1 MREGFFYF
9 SNYRNIAKN
18 LPDEIRLKFYDALND
33 YMFDGKESDDN
44 IVSALI
50 TAIKPSLDKI
60 ERRGGNHN
68 PFGRKGKIEENQKE
82 SKIIKTESNNNQNN
96 QSFNKQETRNKKQ
109 ENNITISEDIV
120 VKINNI
126 LDEFGLAKIKKLTD
140 ERKTKLI
147 QRCNDVGGIDEF
159 LKQLKDS
166 LMESSFLRGD
176 NQNGWQADFDFF
188 LQKSSWQKV
197 IEGRYRDK
205 KQAAKGMFG
214 VESGTYG
221 KDIPL

>member
-1 MREGFFYF
+1 MKVGFFYYE
-9 SNYRNIAKN
+9 NYRNIAKD
-18 LPDEIRLKFYDALND
+18 LPDDIRLKYYDALND
-33 YMFDGKESDDN
+33 YIFDGVEPTDKL
-44 IVSALI
+44 VKALI
-50 TAIKPSLDKI
+50 TAIKPSLDK
-60 ERRGGNHN
+60 EEKRGGNHN
-68 PFGRKGKIEENQKE
+68 PFGCKGKSKTIKENQN
-82 SKIIKTESNNNQNN
+82 ESNNNQNN
-96 QSFNKQETRNKKQ
+96 QSFIKQETRNKKQ
-109 ENNITISEDIV
+109 ENNVTISEDIV